1 MELEEYQLHLLEEI
15 NVINRLLAKLSKA
28 TTLWYT

>member
-15 NVINRLLAKLSKA
+15 NVINRLLVKLLKA
-28 TTLWYT
+28 VTLWCT